1 MGKLR
6 YAATL
11 VLETFAA
18 YRDDNISREA
28 AALAYFGLFALVP
41 LLIVL
46 LEVAALLVG
55 GSGNERQLRGS
66 IIEALSRGAGAQSAQ
81 VIDGVLRATLKQ
93 ARHGGIVAGLLSWV
107 VFVLAATG
115 LLGAIQG
122 ALDDLWH
129 VTRSK
134 QPWWGA
140 VKDRLVAVA
149 LIAAAALVLMISLA
163 VNTRIAATVGSGGA
177 ASPLAGVATA
187 LIGSVLS
194 LAAIAAIF
202 SATFKFLP
210 HTAIAWRSAV
220 PGGVV
225 AAVFFTIGQLALS
238 WYLGRAGTA
247 SAFGAAGSLVVLVLW
262 MYYSAQIFL
271 LGAEFTKVY
280 AAKGALAIE

>member
-6 YAATL
+6 YVGTL
-11 VLETFAA
+11 VRETFDA
-18 YRDDNISREA
+18 YREDNISRQA
-28 AALAYFGLFALVP
+28 AALAYFTLFALVP

-46 LEVAALLVG
+46 LEVAALVVG
-55 GSGNERQLRGS
+55 GSGNEQRLRS
-66 IIEALSRGAGAQSAQ
+66 SMTEALSHGAGAQSAR
-81 VIDGVLRATLKQ
+81 VVDGILRATLKQ
-93 ARHGGIVAGLLSWV
+93 ARNGGILAGILSWL

-129 VTRSK
+129 VKRAK
-134 QPWWGA
+134 QPWWEA
-140 VKDRLVAVA
+140 IKDRLVALA
-149 LIAAAALVLMISLA
+149 LIAAAAAVLMLSLA
-163 VNTRIAATVGSGGA
+163 INTGIAAMVGTGVGGGPITGILIA
-177 ASPLAGVATA
+177 VA
-187 LIGSVLS
+187 GSVLS

-210 HTAIAWRSAV
+210 HTVVPWRSAV
-220 PGGVV
+220 LGGLVG
-225 AAVFFTIGQLALS
+225 AVLFTIGQFALS
-238 WYLGRAGTA
+238 WYLARAGTA

-280 AAKGALAIE
+280 AAKSALATE

>member
-6 YAATL
+6 YAGTL

-18 YRDDNISREA
+18 YRDDNISRQA
-28 AALAYFGLFALVP
+28 AALAYFALFALVP

-46 LEVAALLVG
+46 LEVAALVVG
-55 GSGNERQLRGS
+55 GSGSELQLRSS

-81 VIDGVLRATLKQ
+81 VVDGVLRATLEQ
-93 ARHGGIVAGLLSWV
+93 ARHGGIVAGILSWL

-129 VTRSK
+129 VKRSK

-140 VKDRLVAVA
+140 VKDRLVALA
-149 LIAAAALVLMISLA
+149 LIAAAAVAQMLSLA
-163 VNTRIAATVGSGGA
+163 ITTRIAAAIGTRGHTLPSV
-177 ASPLAGVATA
+177 GVAIA
-187 LIGSVLS
+187 VAGFMLS
-194 LAAIAAIF
+194 IAAIAVLF

-210 HTAIAWRSAV
+210 HTAIGWRPAV
-220 PGGVV
+220 LGGIV
-225 AAVFFTIGQLALS
+225 AAVLFIIGQTALS
-238 WYLGRAGTA
+238 WYLARAGTA

-280 AAKGALAIE
+280 AAKSALAIE